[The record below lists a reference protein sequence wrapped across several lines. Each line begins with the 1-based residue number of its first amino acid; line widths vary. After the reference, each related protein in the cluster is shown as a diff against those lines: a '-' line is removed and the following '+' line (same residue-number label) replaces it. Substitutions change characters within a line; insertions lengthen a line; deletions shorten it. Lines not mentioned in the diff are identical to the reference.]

1 MSLSPDWCLMQ
12 EMKKNFE
19 HFVQETRPRTCVR
32 MIFKFYK
39 NQTKSENHEICQDVM
54 ISYVEAVVKKLRMFR
69 IICDVW
75 CLQTEAS
82 SEKIRRT

>member
-12 EMKKNFE
+12 EIKRKFE
-19 HFVQETRPRTCVR
+19 YFDQETRPRTSVR

-54 ISYVEAVVKKLRMFR
+54 ISYVEAVVKIWECFAQFVTYDAYKRKHL
-69 IICDVW
+69 
-75 CLQTEAS
+75 
-82 SEKIRRT
+82 